1 MLLFCGKQM
10 HTKEAETIICCLTQ
24 NDPNTFNCR
33 TCSGTPYNRNWKQN
47 IQFSFSLEKWNH
59 CGNCSHTSML
69 FPRGAFSAENDNGIQ
84 GRMILYPSMST
95 IFDNFHSPMWKHF
108 PHFFCGKQIQT
119 KEENSHFLQSQI
131 KRQTYFT
138 VPPNQRSK
146 IQNTIENEITID
158 KMHQNGNLWKCLK
171 LKITFLTDIQSPESK
186 CNRVLSNC
194 SWNNLS
200 LFHIHHIKWSSPF
213 SYLYYLT
220 VCVSFQRGAEDR
232 EEE

>member
-1 MLLFCGKQM
+1 MFRHTIQQKLKTKYPVLIFFRKMKSLWKLFAHK
-10 HTKEAETIICCLTQ
+10 HALSTWSI
-24 NDPNTFNCR
+24 FCR
-33 TCSGTPYNRNWKQN
+33 
-47 IQFSFSLEKWNH
+47 KWQWY
-59 CGNCSHTSML
+59 
-69 FPRGAFSAENDNGIQ
+69 PRENDSLSFHVNNFRQ
-84 GRMILYPSMST
+84 FPFSDVKTFST
-95 IFDNFHSPMWKHF
+95 F
-108 PHFFCGKQIQT
+108 FFCGKQIQT

-171 LKITFLTDIQSPESK
+171 LKITFLTDIQSAESK